1 MREARFRRV
10 SDEVTNL
17 WAQKSGRRSATI
29 LSRYIWALGCVLLIA
44 APLLIASRAAAQT
57 NETTPRKDYA
67 KVVDTLRPFI
77 QQQMQEKGL
86 PALSIAII
94 DDQQIVWAQGFGM
107 ADPKAKIPATADTV
121 YRIGSVS
128 KLFTDIAIMQ
138 QVERGELNL
147 DAPITEYLPDFHPR
161 NPFNSPITL
170 RQLMSHRSGLLR
182 EPPVGNYFETTQ
194 PTLAATVGI
203 LNDTE
208 LVYAPNTHTK
218 YSNAAIAVVGYVLE
232 TRSHQPFADYLK
244 TAVLNPMGLRH
255 SSFQPDPTIVANL
268 AKAEMWTYDGL
279 HFEAPTFQLGMA
291 PAGSMY
297 STVKDLGR
305 FASVLLA
312 RGKTENGVMLK
323 AETLD
328 QMWSPQ
334 FPNPGGRVFGLGFQ
348 VRALDGHRLVG
359 HGGAIYG
366 FATTLDLLP
375 EDKVAVVVFAT
386 KDAVNA
392 VTERIGE
399 ETLRLVLAH
408 REGRPLAL
416 PAVTGAVP
424 VELGR
429 RLAGRYGN
437 GDEAVEL
444 EYLGG
449 HLSLR
454 KVSGGEQL
462 ELRTLGDDLIADGPV
477 GYGLKV
483 TPMAEG
489 IRIDSKTLAKVS
501 TPMPPPVPEKWRGL
515 IGEYGWDHDILY
527 VFEKDGRL
535 NVLIEWMEF
544 DALTQVSDDV
554 FKFPT
559 SGLYDG
565 EKAAFTR
572 DTSGTATQ
580 VQVSGVVFKRRNI
593 GGVDGGIFR
602 IPTVPN
608 FVQLRDRALAS
619 QPPKEN
625 GEFRKADLV
634 DVAALDPKIKLDIRY
649 ATTNNFLSTPV
660 YSQARAFLQRPAAE
674 ALLRAH
680 KKLMALGYGLLIHD
694 AYRPWYV
701 TKIFWDA
708 TPDDKKIFVADP
720 SQGSRHN
727 RGCAVDLSIYD
738 LATGKPIEMTGVY
751 DEMSE
756 RSYPGYPGG
765 TSRQRRHRGLLR
777 RVMENEGFLVYEF
790 EWWHFDYGDW
800 QKYPILNLTFEQL
813 GANKAAQYNVEPAD
827 LWYSRRTQ
835 SSLLFSEAWSP
846 VKLLASY
853 SIQNPSDKPLRGIQ

>member
-1 MREARFRRV
+1 MPPIRFRQASSHVRT
-10 SDEVTNL
+10 SL
-17 WAQKSGRRSATI
+17 GRKGGWRSATTFLH
-29 LSRYIWALGCVLLIA
+29 LSGGVLLTTA
-44 APLLIASRAAAQT
+44 SLVVTSRASAQT
-57 NETTPRKDYA
+57 NETAPRKEYA
-67 KVVDTLRPFI
+67 EVVDALRPFV

-107 ADPKAKIPATADTV
+107 ANTKTKIPASADTV

-138 QVERGELNL
+138 KVERGELNL
-147 DAPITEYLPDFHPR
+147 DAPITEYLPEFRPR
-161 NPFNSPITL
+161 NPFNTPITL

-182 EPPVGNYFETTQ
+182 EPPAGNYFETTQ
-194 PTLAATVGI
+194 PTLAATVRS
-203 LNDTE
+203 LNNTE

-232 TRSHQPFADYLK
+232 ASSHQPFAEYLK
-244 TAVLNPMGLRH
+244 TAVLDPMGLRH
-255 SSFQPDPTIVANL
+255 SSFRPDADIVASL

-279 HFEAPTFQLGMA
+279 HFDAPTFQLGMA

-312 RGKTENGVMLK
+312 RGKTENGTLLK
-323 AETLD
+323 PETLD

-386 KDAVNA
+386 KDAANA

-408 REGRPLAL
+408 REGKPLAL
-416 PAVTGAVP
+416 PAPTRAVP
-424 VELGR
+424 VEVGR
-429 RLAGRYGN
+429 KLAGRYGR
-437 GDEAVEL
+437 GDDAVEL
-444 EYLGG
+444 AYLGG

-454 KVSGGEQL
+454 KISGGEQL

-483 TPMAEG
+483 TPVADG
-489 IRIDSKTLAKVS
+489 VRIDSKTLARVAAA
-501 TPMPPPVPEKWRGL
+501 MPAPAPEKWRGL

-544 DALTQVSDDV
+544 DALTQVGDDV
-554 FKFPT
+554 FRFPT

-565 EKAAFTR
+565 EKAVFTR
-572 DTSGTATQ
+572 DAAGNATQ

-593 GGVDGGIFR
+593 GGVDGGVFR
-602 IPTVPN
+602 IPPVEN
-608 FVQLRDRALAS
+608 FAQLRARALAS
-619 QPPKEN
+619 EPPKEN
-625 GEFRKADLV
+625 EEFRKANLV

-649 ATTNNFLSTPV
+649 ASTNNFLSTPV

-738 LATGKPIEMTGVY
+738 LTTGKPIEMTGVY

-765 TSRQRRHRGLLR
+765 TSLQRWHRELLR
-777 RVMENEGFLVYEF
+777 QVMENEGFLVYEF

-800 QKYPILNLTFEQL
+800 QKYSILNLTFEQL
-813 GANKAAQYNVEPAD
+813 GDRKAAQYDNEPVS
-827 LWYSRRTQ
+827 LWSSTATPSLARVSQPWALENASATQ
-835 SSLLFSEAWSP
+835 FIDNASDRFS
-846 VKLLASY
+846 
-853 SIQNPSDKPLRGIQ
+853 RGIQ